1 MLSSDCSLSRGQTKI
16 SGLLS
21 LTMLFVVLQ
30 EVVLGDLK
38 ADTAYSVS
46 VGAYTAK
53 GDGARSKPV
62 TVCTAPPCKCVC
74 TDPTIHKDT
83 EVEINGTC
91 S

>member
-1 MLSSDCSLSRGQTKI
+1 
-16 SGLLS
+16 
-21 LTMLFVVLQ
+21 MLFVVLQ
-30 EVVLGDLK
+30 EMVLGDLK

-74 TDPTIHKDT
+74 TDPTIRKDT
-83 EVEINGTC
+83 EVEINDTR